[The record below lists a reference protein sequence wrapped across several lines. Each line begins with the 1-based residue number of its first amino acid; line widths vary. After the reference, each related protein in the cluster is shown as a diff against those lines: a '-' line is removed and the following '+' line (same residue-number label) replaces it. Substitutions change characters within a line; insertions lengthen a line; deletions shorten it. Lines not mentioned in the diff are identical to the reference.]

1 MFTSLLTLLVGP
13 LGPQRFLVS
22 MVLGQLGLYSMF
34 ALLQHAEVLLGF
46 IDAQASFWLTAY
58 YMLGCIGF
66 YFFIRTG
73 VSKRFAGDPALVAW
87 QIVHGL
93 VATTWA
99 YAITGPARGAV
110 LAIVV
115 LVLTYGMFSVSAVM
129 ARKLALFAFIILAGT
144 MLLMSQIEP
153 LRYPFAVE
161 AIHLVFVAVVLF
173 GVSGLS
179 TRMGL
184 IREKLVRQKLELAA
198 SFEQINLLAT
208 QDELTGL
215 ANRRH
220 MAVLVKAEQ
229 DRQKRKGKPM
239 SLALLDLDHFKRVND
254 TYGHHAGDIVL
265 TSFVNAAREGL
276 RGADVL
282 SRWGGEEFLLMLPD
296 TSADEAECCIER
308 IRSGV
313 NGISFGAISP
323 ELRITFSAGLTVS
336 HQVDTLDNM
345 AERADHALYAAK
357 ARGRNCTVVEC

>member
-1 MFTSLLTLLVGP
+1 
-13 LGPQRFLVS
+13 
-22 MVLGQLGLYSMF
+22 MVLGQVGLYSMF

-58 YMLGCIGF
+58 YLLGSIGF
-66 YFFIRTG
+66 YFLIRTG
-73 VSKRFAGDPALVAW
+73 MSTRLAGDPALVTW
-87 QIVHGL
+87 QIVHGII
-93 VATTWA
+93 AMTWA

-115 LVLTYGMFSVSAVM
+115 LVLTYGMFAVSVVM

-153 LRYPFAVE
+153 FRYPFAVE
-161 AIHLVFVAVVLF
+161 AIHLVFFVVVLM
-173 GVSGLS
+173 GVSALS
-179 TRMGL
+179 MRMGSM
-184 IREKLVRQKLELAA
+184 REKLFLQKRELTA
-198 SFEQINLLAT
+198 SMEQIRLLAT
-208 QDELTGL
+208 QDDLTGL

-229 DRQKRKGKPM
+229 DRQKRNGTPM

-296 TSADEAECCIER
+296 TSTDEAECCIER

-336 HQVDTLDNM
+336 RQVDTLDTTT
-345 AERADHALYAAK
+345 ERADHALYAAK

>member
-1 MFTSLLTLLVGP
+1 
-13 LGPQRFLVS
+13 
-22 MVLGQLGLYSMF
+22 MVLGQVGLYSMF

-58 YMLGCIGF
+58 YLLGSIGF
-66 YFFIRTG
+66 YFLIRTG
-73 VSKRFAGDPALVAW
+73 MSTRLAGDPALVTW
-87 QIVHGL
+87 QIVHGII
-93 VATTWA
+93 AMTWA

-115 LVLTYGMFSVSAVM
+115 LVLTYGMFAVNVVM

-161 AIHLVFVAVVLF
+161 AIHLVFFVVVLM

-179 TRMGL
+179 TRMGAM
-184 IREKLVRQKLELAA
+184 REKLFLQKRELTA
-198 SFEQINLLAT
+198 SLEQIRLLAT

-220 MAVLVKAEQ
+220 MAVLVEAEQ
-229 DRQKRKGKPM
+229 ARQKRNGTSM
-239 SLALLDLDHFKRVND
+239 SLALFDLDHFKRVND

-296 TSADEAECCIER
+296 ASADEAECCIER

-336 HQVDTLDNM
+336 RQVDTLDTM
-345 AERADHALYAAK
+345 TERADHALYAAK